1 MGKGR
6 GCFFRYTPYCLS
18 KPRSC
23 HRGVELQGALAE
35 SANDLRGPVQGDL
48 VKSPHSVVTGIS

>member
-1 MGKGR
+1 MGKAR
-6 GCFFRYTPYCLS
+6 GCFFRYTLHCSS

-23 HRGVELQGALAE
+23 HRGVELQEALAV